1 MDNRIAGLIAIALAA
16 LCCGLPLLVAA
27 GILGGLT
34 AWLASWP
41 AVVVVVGIVAVAA
54 VLFIWRR
61 RERWKANEC
70 GNACEIEDQMA
81 GHQTDE
87 ISETKTRDI
96 ESRKS
101 RDPSP
106 AEPRIKEGT
115 HGNR

>member
-1 MDNRIAGLIAIALAA
+1 MDNRIAGLIAIVLGA

-41 AVVVVVGIVAVAA
+41 VVVVVVSMVTIAT

-61 RERWKANEC
+61 RARWKANEC

-81 GHQTDE
+81 GHRTDDIQTN
-87 ISETKTRDI
+87 TRGV
-96 ESRKS
+96 ESREPH
-101 RDPSP
+101 DPSTTG
-106 AEPRIKEGT
+106 PRIKEGT